1 MEREQMRM
9 AILRQEQTFRQQVHE
24 LHRLYHVQKQLMK
37 QMQIA
42 KLNQAQAIAANAETK
57 PKFEITFAENSTNH
71 HHHHQFYSFQSSKIM
86 SPPAAAAADQE
97 EEEECDLEL
106 TLATG
111 SGGGGDGKGKKE
123 VRSSNSD
130 SGTAASSTS
139 TESELAQFKNHHH
152 QQLDCAAAPAA
163 RFQGESK
170 KRVVVVV
177 DNEMSLLQPPW
188 LNQCLSLRMAHGLA
202 ESGEKATAN
211 VNGGEHS
218 RRRGRRSSPPCV
230 LCING

>member
-42 KLNQAQAIAANAETK
+42 KLNQAQAITTAIETK

-71 HHHHQFYSFQSSKIM
+71 HQFYSFQSSNSKIIS
-86 SPPAAAAADQE
+86 SPTAAADQE

-111 SGGGGDGKGKKE
+111 SSSGGDGTARQQKGKKE

-139 TESELAQFKNHHH
+139 TESELAQFKDHHH
-152 QQLDCAAAPAA
+152 QLDCTAAATAV
-163 RFQGESK
+163 RFESESK

-188 LNQCLSLRMAHGLA
+188 LNQCLSLRMA
-202 ESGEKATAN
+202 
-211 VNGGEHS
+211 
-218 RRRGRRSSPPCV
+218 
-230 LCING
+230 